1 MRDPRGGRLCQA
13 NSFLPI
19 TGEECWS
26 ACLLS
31 GMQNATLSTHRGNR
45 KKETERPPGSSHAWS
60 QEDLLHGFH
69 SCETCLGASFSPSH
83 EDIRRAHSSAQEGT
97 GDSLPWSLP
106 WECQKESSE
115 DHGPR
120 SGKLRSKHR
129 VEQLERLVRRGAFG
143 KPWDP
148 RGVQVGVWGSRKNR
162 SRVSC
167 WEVWPGCKG

>member
-1 MRDPRGGRLCQA
+1 MPTSEIETPEEADCAKQ

-31 GMQNATLSTHRGNR
+31 GMQNATLSTHREIGRRRRDRLDPAMPEAR
-45 KKETERPPGSSHAWS
+45 KTYCTVS
-60 QEDLLHGFH
+60 L
-69 SCETCLGASFSPSH
+69 SCETCLGASFSLSH

-120 SGKLRSKHR
+120 SRQTQEQQKHR
-129 VEQLERLVRRGAFG
+129 VEQLERLSEGGIG
-143 KPWDP
+143 KP
-148 RGVQVGVWGSRKNR
+148 
-162 SRVSC
+162 
-167 WEVWPGCKG
+167 